1 MTLRHIKIFIAVC
14 DTGSMT
20 AAAKELFVAQ
30 PAVSFAIA
38 EMENYYGQKLF
49 NRISNR
55 LYITEVGKVLLR
67 HARQIAAQFDGME
80 AEIRSWNSNEAL
92 RVGSSVGIGSALL
105 PRLIKAFQKER
116 PGANTRVFVKNSP
129 DIEHMILNGQLDLA
143 LIDGPILNKL
153 IAYQKIGAS
162 SLIFVCPPEHPWAD
176 TTIEISDLNNCG
188 FILREKESMERRLLE
203 KLFQNN
209 KIKANV
215 VWQSVSIDSILDAVA
230 SGLGVAAVSDVFAAE
245 RLRTGAVRQFHVSGA
260 CLNRERFIIYQQN
273 KVLSDMEQDFLNLCV
288 DSELVQ

>member
-80 AEIRSWNSNEAL
+80 AEVRSWNSSEAL
-92 RVGSSVGIGSALL
+92 RVGSSVGISSALL
-105 PRLIKAFQKER
+105 PRLIKTLQKEYS
-116 PGANTRVFVKNSP
+116 GASIQVFVNNSP
-129 DIEHMILNGQLDLA
+129 DIEHMVLNGQLDLA

-153 IAYQKIGAS
+153 IAYRKIGSS
-162 SLIFVCPPEHPWAD
+162 SLIFICPPEHPWAD
-176 TTIEISDLNNCG
+176 AAIEISELNNCD

-215 VWQSVSIDSILDAVA
+215 VWQSVSIDSILNAVA
-230 SGLGVAAVSDVFAAE
+230 SGLGVAAVPDVFAAE
-245 RLRTGAVRQFHVSGA
+245 RLRAGVVRQFHVSGA
-260 CLNRERFIIYQQN
+260 CLDRERFIIYQQN
-273 KVLSDMEQDFLNLCV
+273 KVLNDIEQDFLNLCV
-288 DSELVQ
+288 DSDLLQ

>member
-55 LYITEVGKVLLR
+55 LNITEVGKVLLR
-67 HARQIAAQFDGME
+67 HARQIVAQFDSME
-80 AEIRSWNSNEAL
+80 AELRSWDSGEAL
-92 RVGSSVGIGSALL
+92 RVGSSVGISSTLL
-105 PRLIKAFQKER
+105 PRLIKTFRKEY
-116 PGANTRVFVKNSP
+116 PGANIQVFVKNSP
-129 DIEHMILNGQLDLA
+129 DIEHMVLNGQLDLA

-153 IAYQKIGAS
+153 IAYQKIGS
-162 SLIFVCPPEHPWAD
+162 DSLIFICPPEHPWAD
-176 TTIEISDLNNCG
+176 ATVEISDLNNCD

-203 KLFQNN
+203 KLFQSN

-215 VWQSVSIDSILDAVA
+215 VWQSVSIDSILNAVA
-230 SGLGVAAVSDVFAAE
+230 SGLGVAAVSEVFAAE
-245 RLRTGAVRQFHVSGA
+245 RLRAGAARQFHVSGA
-260 CLNRERFIIYQQN
+260 CLNRERFVIYQQN
-273 KVLSDMEQDFLNLCV
+273 KVLNDMEQDFLNLCA
-288 DSELVQ
+288 DFLS